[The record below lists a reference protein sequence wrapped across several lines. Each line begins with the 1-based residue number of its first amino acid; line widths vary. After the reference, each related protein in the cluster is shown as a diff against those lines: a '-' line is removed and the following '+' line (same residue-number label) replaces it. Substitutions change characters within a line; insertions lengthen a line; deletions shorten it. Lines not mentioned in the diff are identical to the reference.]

1 MSALLELIAAGL
13 ERPRPL
19 SELVYK
25 HLSAQHGIGRDEA
38 ARFLQEELPK
48 LEDFEVDLALS
59 SVFTPTL
66 ADQAPIAG
74 YLVDQRVPE
83 DQWPALI
90 RQLVERPCRAALG
103 LDGEV
108 TVILPLPE
116 VLVERYVRRLR
127 LDGTVPPEVLGLIQ
141 SLAPER
147 ERAVLLAVA
156 RRAAW
161 ESPGRLAILQRHLAR
176 LAGEDRPLAAEA
188 AELLRLVETY
198 QPSDAAQLLGWLP
211 SWREAIRKQIE
222 DADRPS
228 PFFNERVEELHGHGR
243 DQRGAATEIQ
253 RRKRA
258 ELELLERLAVTLAS

>member
-1 MSALLELIAAGL
+1 MTALLDLLAAGL

-19 SELVYK
+19 SEQVYK
-25 HLSAQHGIGRDEA
+25 QLSAQHGIGRDEA
-38 ARFLQEELPK
+38 ARFLEEELPK

-59 SVFTPTL
+59 AVFTPTL
-66 ADQAPIAG
+66 ADQAPVAG

-83 DQWPALI
+83 AEWPGLI
-90 RQLVERPCRAALG
+90 RHLVERPCRAALG
-103 LDGEV
+103 LDGDV
-108 TVILPLPE
+108 LVSVPLRE

-127 LDGTVPPEVLGLIQ
+127 LDGTVDPEVLGIIR

-147 ERAVLLAVA
+147 ERAMLLAVA
-156 RRAAW
+156 RRAVW

-176 LAGEDRPLAAEA
+176 FAGEDRPLAGEA

-198 QPSDAAQLLGWLP
+198 QPADAAQLLGWLP

-222 DADRPS
+222 DADQPS
-228 PFFNERVEELHGHGR
+228 PFFNERVQELHGLGR
-243 DQRGAATEIQ
+243 DQRGAAVEIQ

-258 ELELLERLAVTLAS
+258 ELELLERLAVTLSN